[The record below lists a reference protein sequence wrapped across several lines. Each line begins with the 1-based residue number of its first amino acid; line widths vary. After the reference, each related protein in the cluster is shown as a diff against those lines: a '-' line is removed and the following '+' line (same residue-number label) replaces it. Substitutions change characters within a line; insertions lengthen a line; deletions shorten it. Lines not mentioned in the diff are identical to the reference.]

1 MKRIYNTNNFLHVI
15 LLFLSLFQL
24 SLYGQQNIQNSPFND
39 IESKIEEILKNLT
52 LEEKVAMCHAQ
63 SKFSTKG
70 VDRLGIPEIWM
81 ADGPHG
87 VRAEISWDDWAYAG
101 WTNDSITAFPALI
114 CLASTFNPELS
125 QEFGFSL
132 GEEARYRKKDVLL
145 GPGVNIY
152 RTPMNG
158 RNFEYMGEDPFIKR
172 FISYLS
178 LFTFFMIILV
188 TADNL
193 LQMFMG

>member
-1 MKRIYNTNNFLHVI
+1 MNLVSKYLKIASYLSLIV
-15 LLFLSLFQL
+15 LFLNCENKDSKTSDKNVSDFKQ
-24 SLYGQQNIQNSPFND
+24 
-39 IESKIEEILKNLT
+39 IEAKIDSIIPLLT

-70 VDRLGIPEIWM
+70 VERLGIPEIWM

-101 WTNDSITAFPALI
+101 WTNDSITAFPALT
-114 CLASTFNPELS
+114 CLASTFNPELANKY
-125 QEFGFSL
+125 GFSL
-132 GEEARYRKKDVLL
+132 GEEARYRKKDIIL

-158 RNFEYMGEDPFIKR
+158 RI
-172 FISYLS
+172 LS
-178 LFTFFMIILV
+178 IWVKIHF
-188 TADNL
+188 
-193 LQMFMG
+193 